1 MDSRCES
8 LYLDSLIDLPDE
20 VLLII
25 LSFLPVPD
33 LLQCSRACHLLY
45 FLAADPILHRD
56 RLANAAVSLRK
67 ELSRRKTRAAISP
80 PNAWIWL
87 SKTNVLSRSIS
98 RSLIKIRLSH
108 NLTTRP
114 AIRDLVTRSVLPAY
128 ALNVSPILIQS
139 QRAVYKHHLRDGLV
153 RKLERRPGMK
163 SLVSM
168 NIIPEEC
175 ARRSISPAIIETR
188 RRVIKENLKDGLR
201 AWVENRGLKAQQKRA
216 IELDETERRTVKML
230 VRRLT
235 ARKLAEQLES
245 PADAISL
252 EMKKAQAR
260 WGRAREAQKLKD
272 ESRLSGLAGGFA
284 HPTRAHVLGL
294 KRFWEGVIGT
304 TTG

>member
-139 QRAVYKHHLRDGLV
+139 QRAVYKHHLRDGLAAGPDLGGHGV
-153 RKLERRPGMK
+153 PLPSLRTHRRLGPGTDTL
-163 SLVSM
+163 SQTPLVLNHS
-168 NIIPEEC
+168 
-175 ARRSISPAIIETR
+175 
-188 RRVIKENLKDGLR
+188 RRVSFRHDL
-201 AWVENRGLKAQQKRA
+201 AV
-216 IELDETERRTVKML
+216 LDERSCTVQ
-230 VRRLT
+230 T
-235 ARKLAEQLES
+235 
-245 PADAISL
+245 P
-252 EMKKAQAR
+252 
-260 WGRAREAQKLKD
+260 
-272 ESRLSGLAGGFA
+272 
-284 HPTRAHVLGL
+284 
-294 KRFWEGVIGT
+294 
-304 TTG
+304 